1 MEHDY
6 RFMEAI
12 HRDDGKE
19 NRNMCDVLD
28 VVENRGRKEGRTEGR
43 TEGRAEGKA
52 LIMRKMYEKG
62 YMIKEIAQI
71 ADESEETI
79 KDILQVL

>member
-1 MEHDY
+1 MPD
-6 RFMEAI
+6 AI
-12 HRDDGKE
+12 VIIFSIIIFITVIIE
-19 NRNMCDVLD
+19 IFI
-28 VVENRGRKEGRTEGR
+28 E
-43 TEGRAEGKA
+43 

-62 YMIKEIAQI
+62 YMIKKIAQI

>member
-19 NRNMCDVLD
+19 NKNMGDVLD
-28 VVENRGRKEGRTEGR
+28 VVEKRGEIRGEKRGRKQGE
-43 TEGRAEGKA
+43 AAKA
-52 LIMRKMYEKG
+52 AKIMRKMYEK
-62 YMIKEIAQI
+62 EC
-71 ADESEETI
+71 
-79 KDILQVL
+79 

>member
-1 MEHDY
+1 
-6 RFMEAI
+6 
-12 HRDDGKE
+12 
-19 NRNMCDVLD
+19 MCDVLD
-28 VVENRGRKEGRTEGR
+28 VVENRGRKEGRREGR

-71 ADESEETI
+71 TDESEETI

>member
-1 MEHDY
+1 
-6 RFMEAI
+6 
-12 HRDDGKE
+12 
-19 NRNMCDVLD
+19 MCDVLD
-28 VVENRGRKEGRTEGR
+28 AAEQRGEVRGITQGI
-43 TEGRAEGKA
+43 TQGKA

-71 ADESEETI
+71 TDESEETI